1 MAPITSSRRPT
12 RPSALRAHTQSR
24 NPGCSSMPAV
34 MGVSIKVGHTVF
46 TRIPAGPSSHASA
59 RVMPSSA
66 CLLAQYKVRRGLPTC
81 PICDDTLMIDP
92 GRPSFSRR
100 RATARLV

>member
-1 MAPITSSRRPT
+1 M
-12 RPSALRAHTQSR
+12 
-24 NPGCSSMPAV
+24 
-34 MGVSIKVGHTVF
+34 KVGHTVF
-46 TRIPAGPSSHASA
+46 TRMPAPPTSQASA